1 MLGII
6 LKIFQIGF
14 DKKMQSSLE
23 KARVLV
29 VGDLML
35 DRYYY
40 GSTKRISPEAPVPVV
55 HIKNVKD
62 RAGGAGNVALN
73 ITSLAGQ
80 AAICAMVGQDEPAQI
95 LKNFLDEHLI
105 HSQLIKTDLPTIT
118 KLRVLS
124 QKHQL
129 IRLDFEEG
137 FAEDNNGLLF
147 QNVKSVLK
155 NYNVMILSDYGK
167 GTLHDIGKLIALANS
182 EGVPSLVDP
191 KGNDFSIYQGATL
204 ITPNRKEFEAVV
216 GKCDSEDELIDKG
229 YQLISNYNFG
239 GLLITRSEEGMTLVL
254 NNGEVKTMPT
264 VAKEV
269 FDVTGAGDTVI
280 AVMAMAVSCGYN
292 YISAMRLANAAASV
306 VVGKVGTATLNAQEL
321 HDSLH
326 AQGIVHQGILSQNEL
341 KIAMCEVHLQGEKI
355 VMTNGCFDILHAG
368 HVEYLQKA
376 RALGDRL
383 IVAVNSDDSVKRL
396 KGKGRPYVGVQSRM
410 EVLAALGCVDWVV
423 AFEEDTPQKII
434 SKILPD
440 ILVKGSDYEVDQ
452 ISGAKEVLASGGEV
466 KTIMLKPIHSSTS
479 IINKIKNTAG

>member
-1 MLGII
+1 
-6 LKIFQIGF
+6 
-14 DKKMQSSLE
+14 MQSNLQ

-29 VGDLML
+29 VGDVML

-40 GSTKRISPEAPVPVV
+40 GSTERISPEAPVPVV
-55 HIKNVKD
+55 HVKNIQD

-73 ITSLAGQ
+73 ITSLAGE
-80 AAICAMVGQDEPAQI
+80 AGICAMVGQDEPAHI
-95 LKNFLDEHLI
+95 LKNFLADQSIHSHLI
-105 HSQLIKTDLPTIT
+105 ETHLPTIT

-124 QKHQL
+124 QKQQL
-129 IRLDFEEG
+129 LRLDFEEG
-137 FAEDNNGLLF
+137 FAQVDEGVLFNN
-147 QNVKSVLK
+147 VEAVLQH
-155 NYNVMILSDYGK
+155 YNVMVLSDYGK
-167 GTLHDIGKLIALANS
+167 GTLHDVQKLIKLANKQK
-182 EGVPSLVDP
+182 VATLVDP

-216 GKCDSEDELIDKG
+216 GKCHTEDELIAKAH
-229 YQLISNYNFG
+229 QSIANCHLG

-254 NNGEVKTMPT
+254 KNGEVTTIPT

-280 AVMAMAVSCGYN
+280 AVMAMAISCGYD
-292 YISAMRLANAAASV
+292 YISAMRLANAAAGV

-326 AQGIVHQGILSQNEL
+326 AQARVHKGILSQTEL
-341 KIAMCEVHLQGEKI
+341 KKAMSEVHLQGEKV

-383 IVAVNSDDSVKRL
+383 IVAVNTDESVKGL
-396 KGKGRPYVGVQSRM
+396 KGDSRPYVSLQSRM

-423 AFEEDTPQKII
+423 AFEEDTPKRII
-434 SKILPD
+434 SELLPD
-440 ILVKGSDYEVDQ
+440 ILVKGADYEIAQ
-452 ISGAKEVLASGGEV
+452 IAGAKEVLAAGGEV
-466 KTIMLKPIHSSTS
+466 KTITLKPSHSSTS
-479 IINKIKNTAG
+479 IIEKIKNQK